1 MTAAESAAVRVAVVA
16 VAVGAFLALP
26 RSGPAGPGVTCQ
38 GPDAAVTCALA
49 DRDADVRP

>member
-1 MTAAESAAVRVAVVA
+1 MTRAERLAVRVAVGA
-16 VAVGAFLALP
+16 VAVGALLALP
-26 RSGPAGPGVTCQ
+26 RSGPSGPGVTCQ